1 MWPQT
6 GNKSCSISLPCQSF
20 KRVPGDVFVPPG
32 RCLCCGGRAER
43 WRSRAQRCWS
53 CLIRGEKHP
62 QQSSATEC
70 LWMRRLR
77 SVSGAC
83 PWVSVEALTGVL
95 GVELSSTCCCRA
107 PAGAAGV
114 SGGRAFQFFTFFW
127 WEMELSHVQSVFG
140 ARQGGCWEPTSLVE
154 VCVIARGLWPL
165 SQLLSG
171 RSLFS
176 FVSFFFFLPSC
187 SLPSPEPVCRAEME
201 TIRGENP
208 HLGFSVG

>member
-20 KRVPGDVFVPPG
+20 KRAPGDVFVPPG

-53 CLIRGEKHP
+53 CLIRGGKHP

-107 PAGAAGV
+107 PEGAAGV
-114 SGGRAFQFFTFFW
+114 SGGRASF
-127 WEMELSHVQSVFG
+127 SHSVG
-140 ARQGGCWEPTSLVE
+140 ERWSWASCRVCLEHGGGGCWEPTSLVE